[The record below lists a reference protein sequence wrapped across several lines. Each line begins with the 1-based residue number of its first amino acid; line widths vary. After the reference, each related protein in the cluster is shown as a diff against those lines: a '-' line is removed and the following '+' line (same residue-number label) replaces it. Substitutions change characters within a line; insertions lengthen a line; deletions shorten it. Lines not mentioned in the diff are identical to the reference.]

1 MARPKKATTTS
12 NNSDKYLEEV
22 YEKEITFICPKR
34 GPVKQKIKVKRL
46 KTPDNNN
53 VSYVSPGEP
62 NALDIIESKESGL
75 EIYGVA
81 EEQETD

>member
-1 MARPKKATTTS
+1 MARPKKTAPAA
-12 NNSDKYLEEV
+12 NNSEKYLEEV
-22 YEKEITFICPKR
+22 YEKEITFTCPKR
-34 GPVKQKIKVKRL
+34 GLVKQKIKVKRL